1 MIIRQEIPEDYQ
13 EVYNLVKK
21 SFTTTSFSDGS
32 EPDYVNELR
41 QKDSFIPKLSLI
53 AVDNNKILGQIVLS
67 KTEIDSP
74 GKNITELLLSPIC
87 VHPDHFRKGIA
98 RELMEK
104 AFRIAIEMGYSAV
117 FLCGDSNFY
126 NKMGFRA
133 TYEFDIYHRY
143 DKTKNADWCMVR
155 EFKKGILKEVTGTVD
170 IV

>member
-1 MIIRQEIPEDYQ
+1 MPEDYQ
-13 EVYNLVKK
+13 EVYNLVKQ
-21 SFTTTSFSDGS
+21 SFATTSFSDGS
-32 EPDYVNELR
+32 EPDYLNELR

-53 AVDNNKILGQIVLS
+53 AEDDNKILGQIVLS
-67 KTEIDSP
+67 KTEINTT

-104 AFRIAIEMGYSAV
+104 AFRIAIDMGYSAV

-126 NKMGFRA
+126 CKMGFNA
-133 TYEFDIYHRY
+133 TYEFDIYHKN
-143 DKTKNADWCMVR
+143 DKSKNADWCMVR
-155 EFKKGILKEVTGTVD
+155 ELKKGTLKGVTGTVD